1 MSIRNLRHRSRQD
14 ASLPSRWSAV
24 RIGVVGAAF
33 VILAGASVAMAFNGQ
48 VVKAGR
54 GVSATSETQF
64 IGNVSTYAT
73 RQSNLNGGGGG
84 AAAYGCR
91 ASAGTRPCLFAFN
104 LHDGQAF
111 QFRSRGVQAGT
122 IIVDPPAGKTANDV
136 IPFTTNANGVAKGLN
151 ADRVDGHPS
160 TDFVPATAIRK
171 LPPTK
176 LAAGQS
182 VPLLTV
188 GALTVTGRC
197 RVISS
202 TNVAAELILT
212 SSQAGASVH
221 ATGGITV
228 PNLAANT
235 EATLLSVSG
244 PLAAPDFSSTGTLG
258 IVGPDGTVLT
268 GSAYAGRSV
277 QGAACIVGGNLLAT

>member
-1 MSIRNLRHRSRQD
+1 MHIPTLRHRSPQA
-14 ASLPSRWSAV
+14 ASAPSRWSTL

-33 VILAGASVAMAFNGQ
+33 VILAGASAALAFNGQ

-64 IGNVSTYAT
+64 IGNVSTYST
-73 RQSNLNGGGGG
+73 RQSNLNGSTGG

-91 ASAGTRPCLFAFN
+91 ASAGNRPCLFAFD
-104 LHDGQAF
+104 LRDGQAF
-111 QFRSRGVQAGT
+111 QFRSRGLQAGT
-122 IIVDPPAGKTANDV
+122 ITVDPPAGKTANDV
-136 IPFTTNANGVAKGLN
+136 VPFTTNANGVAKGLN

-160 TDFVPATAIRK
+160 SDFVPATAIRK
-171 LPPTK
+171 LPLTK

-197 RVISS
+197 RV
-202 TNVAAELILT
+202 NGANLAAELILT

-221 ATGGITV
+221 STGGLTV
-228 PNLAANT
+228 PSLPAGT
-235 EATLLSVSG
+235 EAALLSVNG
-244 PLAAPDFSSTGTLG
+244 LPATPDFSSTGT
-258 IVGPDGTVLT
+258 VGVVAPDGTVLT
-268 GSAYAGRSV
+268 GSVYAGRSV
-277 QGAACIVGGNLLAT
+277 QGVACIVGGNLLAT